1 MEKIYSKEQD
11 ACEIWEV
18 NQEKVNFL
26 IAFSQSLRITRYQ
39 QFQFETNLN

>member
-1 MEKIYSKEQD
+1 MEKIYSEEQH

-18 NQEKVNFL
+18 NKEKVDFL

-39 QFQFETNLN
+39 KFLFETNLN